1 MTLPPPGRA
10 KPPHASGRLG
20 NRGTWMAVGAF
31 GAVVVAAILL
41 RFLDLATNPGG
52 LYPDEAA
59 EGLDAARLLHQPG
72 FHADFLVWFP
82 SDGGREALFA
92 YVAAALFHF
101 FGDTALVLRATAA
114 AFGVAGVVAIGA
126 LGRRFGTWTGIVAA
140 AWAGGSL
147 WLMCVSR
154 DGMRNTI
161 VPFFGAVALIALLN
175 WAARPGRGSALAA
188 GAVTSIAA
196 LYTYQP
202 LKLLPVLAVVWL
214 FWLRRSDRARYD
226 ELRAGFV
233 PFATAF
239 LVVGAPMLAVAI
251 AEPASFFGRA
261 ASVSAFNPGVVADT
275 NPLIHTL
282 RTLGMFGFAGDPN
295 PRHDVAALPLLPLP
309 LTVLAAAGLARLW
322 RMRRD
327 PSHSL
332 ILLALP
338 VFLVAPLVG
347 TEGGSPHGLRAL
359 GLAAPLGIAIGLG
372 AVELVE
378 LGRRRWGRAA
388 ESLAVAAVAV
398 TLTAVAVWSGWAYL
412 SRPVADRYGAYSY
425 PLVSLANLAA
435 DHTGSA
441 VILSDYSA
449 TDVRFLD
456 FDRPPTIVEPG
467 TSISNPAA
475 YSEIL
480 ALSRTDLS
488 AALGPALEGRAV
500 AVAWDPSG
508 APVVWAV
515 VP

>member
-1 MTLPPPGRA
+1 
-10 KPPHASGRLG
+10 
-20 NRGTWMAVGAF
+20 
-31 GAVVVAAILL
+31 
-41 RFLDLATNPGG
+41 
-52 LYPDEAA
+52 
-59 EGLDAARLLHQPG
+59 
-72 FHADFLVWFP
+72 
-82 SDGGREALFA
+82 
-92 YVAAALFHF
+92 
-101 FGDTALVLRATAA
+101 
-114 AFGVAGVVAIGA
+114 
-126 LGRRFGTWTGIVAA
+126 
-140 AWAGGSL
+140 
-147 WLMCVSR
+147 
-154 DGMRNTI
+154 
-161 VPFFGAVALIALLN
+161 
-175 WAARPGRGSALAA
+175 
-188 GAVTSIAA
+188 
-196 LYTYQP
+196 
-202 LKLLPVLAVVWL
+202 
-214 FWLRRSDRARYD
+214 
-226 ELRAGFV
+226 
-233 PFATAF
+233 
-239 LVVGAPMLAVAI
+239 
-251 AEPASFFGRA
+251 
-261 ASVSAFNPGVVADT
+261 
-275 NPLIHTL
+275 
-282 RTLGMFGFAGDPN
+282 
-295 PRHDVAALPLLPLP
+295 
-309 LTVLAAAGLARLW
+309 
-322 RMRRD
+322 
-327 PSHSL
+327 
-332 ILLALP
+332 LLALP

-412 SRPVADRYGAYSY
+412 SRPVADRYEAYSY

-441 VILSDYSA
+441 VIVGDYSA